1 MKTLKFSYLSD
12 TVGVKVPDKA
22 DFALALNKAFTA
34 LDLEYSELW
43 DVLDEGG
50 NVVELSTKVK
60 LFRDGTKFAIKA
72 QPPTEAEIAACKTEL
87 DEPEPAPP
95 TPAAPVF
102 EPAKA
107 PTVLG
112 AAKVAGAA
120 QEVGLLAIAPPPPV
134 MMPPMS
140 ITPSQAMVQPTP
152 PITAAMPSPPS
163 KIGARYQTRRS
174 TSLARSK
181 AAARCRPPSTSTRV
195 GSMVGSINRIVT
207 VRHGKNRQRK
217 TDRRCSRGRG

>member
-1 MKTLKFSYLSD
+1 MKTLKFSYDGS
-12 TVGVKVPDKA
+12 TVGVKVPDRA
-22 DFALALNKAFTA
+22 DFALALDRAFTA
-34 LDLEYSELW
+34 LDLEYSEIW

-72 QPPTEAEIAACKTEL
+72 PPPESVEDDTVGAILGETIETESK
-87 DEPEPAPP
+87 P
-95 TPAAPVF
+95 TAPVF

-120 QEVGLLAIAPPPPV
+120 QEVGLLAIAPPPV
-134 MMPPMS
+134 MMPPVS

-152 PITAAMPSPPS
+152 PNVATPPAPPPPPDESAKVAEVMPEE
-163 KIGARYQTRRS
+163 A
-174 TSLARSK
+174 
-181 AAARCRPPSTSTRV
+181 
-195 GSMVGSINRIVT
+195 VT
-207 VRHGKNRQRK
+207 VSLGPPMVLVPGQPWPVHGRMRIGQLSGELKK
-217 TDRRCSRGRG
+217 VG

>member
-1 MKTLKFSYLSD
+1 MKTLKFSHDGS
-12 TVGVKVPDKA
+12 TVGVKVPDRA
-22 DFALALNKAFTA
+22 DFALALDRAFTA
-34 LDLEYSELW
+34 LDLEYNELW

-50 NVVELSTKVK
+50 NAVELSTKVR

-72 QPPTEAEIAACKTEL
+72 PPPESAEDDTKPLRCRRAILPPARRIAS
-87 DEPEPAPP
+87 PRPSPAP
-95 TPAAPVF
+95 TVPVF

-152 PITAAMPSPPS
+152 PNVATPPAPPPPPDESAKVAEVMPEE
-163 KIGARYQTRRS
+163 A
-174 TSLARSK
+174 
-181 AAARCRPPSTSTRV
+181 
-195 GSMVGSINRIVT
+195 VT
-207 VRHGKNRQRK
+207 VSLGPPMVLVPGQPWPVHGRMRIGQLSGELKK
-217 TDRRCSRGRG
+217 VG